1 MATLLVAATVLL
13 AFANGAND
21 NFKGFATVWGS
32 GVRSY
37 GQALRWATAA
47 TLAGGLASWWL
58 AHALLMQLTSARLVL
73 DAGSASL
80 PFAACVVLAAAIT
93 VLLATR
99 FGLPISTTH
108 ALFGGLAGAALAES
122 GSMLHGSRLIEAFLL
137 PLLLSPLA
145 AALLSS
151 WVHHVFHFAPAE
163 SDCACITASAPA
175 LVANAGGSATVH
187 FAVPALVVASEQDC
201 AKPATPVRWS
211 IPRSRDHVHIF
222 SALAICFARGV
233 NDTPKLV
240 AFLVATEALP
250 SRLALVLVATAM
262 ALGGVLSAR
271 RVARTMSQ
279 RLTHIDQRSGLSA
292 NLVTA
297 TFVVIAS
304 TLGWPVATTHVAV
317 GSIAGV
323 GAGTARL
330 NTDTLRDVLVAWLLT
345 LPLAAGLAWV
355 LSVAFCRWT
364 S

>member
-1 MATLLVAATVLL
+1 MDTLLAAATVLL

-21 NFKGFATVWGS
+21 NCKGFATVWGS

-58 AHALLMQLTSARLVL
+58 AHALLMQFTSARLVL

-108 ALFGGLAGAALAES
+108 ALFGGLAGAALAQS
-122 GSMLHGSRLIEAFLL
+122 GRMLHGSWLIESFLL

-145 AALLSS
+145 AAWLSS
-151 WVHHVFHFAPAE
+151 WAHHLFRFEPAD

-175 LVANAGGSATVH
+175 LVPNTGGSATVH
-187 FAVPALVVASEQDC
+187 FAVPALVIASEQDC
-201 AKPATPVRWS
+201 AKLATPARVS
-211 IPRSRDHVHIF
+211 IPRSRDRLHIL

-250 SRLALVLVATAM
+250 SHLAVVLVATAM

-279 RLTHIDQRSGLSA
+279 RLAHMDEGSGLSA

-297 TFVVIAS
+297 TLVVIAS
-304 TLGWPVATTHVAV
+304 TLGWPVSTTHVAV

-330 NTDTLRDVLVAWLLT
+330 NTDTLREVLVAWILT
-345 LPLAAGLAWV
+345 LPLAAAVAWM
-355 LSVAFCRWT
+355 LSVAF
-364 S
+364 